1 MEPMNSIKTLS
12 LFVVFTGLITGCA
25 GSIPRNELQNL
36 PSLIEVVLLDVA
48 DAQLKVR
55 LTHRNNTPREDIK
68 LSCQLALKDF
78 QAIEFKPIDVPNMTS
93 YATETLDLTTALTAM
108 PPLDK
113 EANIPYVLDCYLFS
127 SNFKREHLIK
137 RSTLF
142 KVPGTTNQFR

>member
-1 MEPMNSIKTLS
+1 MNSIKTLS

-78 QAIEFKPIDVPNMTS
+78 QAIEFKPIDVPNMT
-93 YATETLDLTTALTAM
+93 TALTAM
-108 PPLDK
+108 PTLDK